1 MDIEPTNHYLH
12 KKLQQINVCLNK
24 NRDAQSSLRDIL
36 SMLKPKLEII
46 KETIAEH
53 KKSVLLGSS
62 NIDFYKNNLPFFA
75 NNKLKVLMH
84 KIYKMNNKS
93 LLTVTQE
100 LQTRNRLGLTMLD
113 DSDKESSSDEE
124 SELEWFSLTNMNK
137 KAIEFDNSIGSRRS
151 LTPETHKNETP
162 TKKRRLKKLKVYSK
176 YYKPQ
181 NKVVK
186 RNCKRSL
193 IRRSTLGDEHISY
206 LKMNWGF
213 IEQHFIINYE
223 NLKANDYHK
232 ISEKLNCTSYL
243 IATEKPITAFEV
255 YKQINNVRKQ
265 NQPKQIQWSDE
276 DNSKLIELTGLY
288 QELKWNQ
295 IEIHFNNKTASE
307 CNKQFIKLK
316 GRKQFTF
323 EDDIRIIYGSVV
335 YAFKWIKISKLLF
348 IRTRKEQQ
356 IRERFVN
363 ILDPVLTINNPSNDE
378 IFLAAYYRLI
388 GKSWTWIMVH
398 HLPHI
403 TDNKILRHYEIFKNN
418 NKELHRDIERIVQW
432 QFDSEKERKN
442 IFRIEKSN

>member
-276 DNSKLIELTGLY
+276 DNSKLIELT
-288 QELKWNQ
+288 
-295 IEIHFNNKTASE
+295 
-307 CNKQFIKLK
+307 
-316 GRKQFTF
+316 
-323 EDDIRIIYGSVV
+323 DDVNSNYYHSKRY
-335 YAFKWIKISKLLF
+335 ISSF
-348 IRTRKEQQ
+348 
-356 IRERFVN
+356 F
-363 ILDPVLTINNPSNDE
+363 
-378 IFLAAYYRLI
+378 
-388 GKSWTWIMVH
+388 
-398 HLPHI
+398 
-403 TDNKILRHYEIFKNN
+403 
-418 NKELHRDIERIVQW
+418 
-432 QFDSEKERKN
+432 
-442 IFRIEKSN
+442 